1 MFDANAKLP
10 LAPDVRVLGF
20 TVGVCL
26 FTGILFGLVPALK
39 TLKVQ
44 LASTLKDATAIAQ
57 SRARFG
63 WGKGLVAT
71 QVALSLLVLFAAGL
85 LVRSLQKLM
94 AQDFGYDRNRLVIAR
109 LDPIGGGYTNDS
121 MKTLAQQLVSRLESA
136 PGVKAA
142 TYSTNGL
149 FAGSESADAIVVP
162 GFNADKAKD
171 RVAYEDYVGADY
183 FGIVGIPI
191 INGRGIEVR
200 DTATSTRV
208 AVVNEAMVKYFFH
221 GENPIGRQFTIDD
234 PDWVNKP
241 FTVVGISRNAKDHST
256 SLREDVKPRF
266 YEAFQQNPEPMQFNL
281 EVEVTGSASAV
292 VENVKSQIKSID
304 PNLPIGFIRTLDSL
318 VTGSAADQ
326 IALAKLSSFFATLAL
341 VLACIGLYGVMSYTV
356 AARTR
361 EIGVRMAL
369 GARRFDVLR
378 LVLREAMILVGM
390 GLVVGIPLS
399 LVSSRLLSSMLYG
412 LKSTDPLSL
421 FAVMAILTLVATLA
435 GYIPARRATK
445 VDPMIALRYE

>member
-445 VDPMIALRYE
+445 VDPMEALRYE